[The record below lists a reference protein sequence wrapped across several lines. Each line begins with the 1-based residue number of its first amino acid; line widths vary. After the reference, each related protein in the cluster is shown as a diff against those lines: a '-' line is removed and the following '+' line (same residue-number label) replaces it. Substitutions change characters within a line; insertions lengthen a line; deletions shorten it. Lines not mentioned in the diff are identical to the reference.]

1 MRSVSAAASAS
12 RSRGRASPNRR
23 SAPARSKAERAAFG
37 KRKKFRTD
45 PVSRS
50 FRAIGRALDPRRVVF
65 RVISALL
72 VVVAIVALFAGG
84 YVHRA
89 VAKTNR
95 TVAAVMADAG
105 FGISAIPIS
114 GNRYTPPGEIY
125 RSLGFAL
132 GGSIFGVDPQ
142 EARANL
148 RRLDWVADAEI
159 ARHYP
164 DMVYVRIVEKAP
176 FALWQSSGGVYAV
189 DRHGRPITQVDA
201 EAFRRLPF
209 FFGDAP
215 QGASD
220 LVAAIHA
227 HRAVAARVKAMQRI
241 DSRRWNLILDDGVVV
256 KLPEDNWAREIG
268 ALERLIVDRGVL
280 ERDIAEIDLRS
291 HDNYIFVLRHAAP
304 SKNSRGEPT

>member
-1 MRSVSAAASAS
+1 MRSVIAAARAS
-12 RSRGRASPNRR
+12 RSRGRASPSRR
-23 SAPARSKAERAAFG
+23 SAAARAKAERAVFG

-65 RVISALL
+65 RGISALL
-72 VVVAIVALFAGG
+72 LVGAIIALFAGG
-84 YVHRA
+84 YAHRA
-89 VAKTNR
+89 VTKTNGLL
-95 TVAAVMADAG
+95 AALTADAG
-105 FGISAIPIS
+105 FDISAIPIS

-142 EARANL
+142 QARANL

-164 DMVYVRIVEKAP
+164 DMVYVRIVERVP
-176 FALWQSSGGVYAV
+176 FALWQSDRGLYAV
-189 DRHGRPITQVDA
+189 DHSGHPIAQVDA
-201 EAFRRLPF
+201 AAFRRLPF
-209 FFGDAP
+209 FFGDEP
-215 QGASD
+215 DGAND
-220 LVAAIHA
+220 LVAAIHT

-241 DSRRWNLILDDGVVV
+241 DSRRWNLIFDDGVLV

-268 ALERLIVDRGVL
+268 ALERLIVDKGVL

-304 SKNSRGEPT
+304 PKNSRGEPT

>member
-12 RSRGRASPNRR
+12 RSRGRASPSRR
-23 SAPARSKAERAAFG
+23 SAPARSKAERAVFG

-45 PVSRS
+45 PVSRL
-50 FRAIGRALDPRRVVF
+50 FRAVGHVLDPRRAVF

-72 VVVAIVALFAGG
+72 VVSATIALFASG

-125 RSLGFAL
+125 RSLGFPL

-142 EARANL
+142 QARANL

-164 DMVYVRIVEKAP
+164 DTVYVRIVEKAP
-176 FALWQSSGGVYAV
+176 FALWQSSGGLYAV
-189 DRHGRPITQVDA
+189 DRNGRPITQVNAA
-201 EAFRRLPF
+201 EFRRLPF

-220 LVAAIHA
+220 LVTAIHA
-227 HRAVAARVKAMQRI
+227 HRAVAARIRAMQRI

-256 KLPEDNWAREIG
+256 KLPEDNWPREVG